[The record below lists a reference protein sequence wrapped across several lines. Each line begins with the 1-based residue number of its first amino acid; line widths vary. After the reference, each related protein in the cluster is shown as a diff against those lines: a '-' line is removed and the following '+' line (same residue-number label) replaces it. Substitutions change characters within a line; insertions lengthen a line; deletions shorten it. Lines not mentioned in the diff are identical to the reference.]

1 MALYR
6 NRADAAERLIPLLP
20 ANVNQDWIILGLA
33 RGGVPIAAQI
43 ARALGAQLGV
53 LILRKV
59 GAPGDPEL
67 ALAVVTGPG
76 PERMVVN
83 EDVQAFHRLS
93 PDDVAALSAPAVA
106 EVARRQ
112 KLWLDGGTE
121 PSLSGRHV
129 LLVDD
134 GMATGTTMQ
143 AAIQSVRRLGA
154 SGIGV
159 AIPVALGSSLRR
171 LPADIAPVL
180 CPYPSEHRPGV
191 GAAYAVFSQVT
202 DQEVRDLIKTRTS
215 GLRSD
220 GHKSDT

>member
-6 NRADAAERLIPLLP
+6 NRVDAAERLIPLLP
-20 ANVNQDWIILGLA
+20 TSVDPNWIILGLA
-33 RGGVPIAAQI
+33 RGGVPIAARI
-43 ARALGAQLGV
+43 AEALGAQLGV

-83 EDVQAFHRLS
+83 KHVQAFYRLS
-93 PDDVAALSAPAVA
+93 PDDVATLSAPAVA

-112 KLWLDGGTE
+112 KLWLDGTTE

-134 GMATGTTMQ
+134 GMATGTTML
-143 AAIQSVRRLGA
+143 AAIRLVRQLGA

-180 CPYPSEHRPGV
+180 CPHPSEDTSGV
-191 GAAYAVFSQVT
+191 GAAYAAFSQVT
-202 DQEVRDLIKTRTS
+202 DQEVRDLINNENVRTA
-215 GLRSD
+215 R
-220 GHKSDT
+220 